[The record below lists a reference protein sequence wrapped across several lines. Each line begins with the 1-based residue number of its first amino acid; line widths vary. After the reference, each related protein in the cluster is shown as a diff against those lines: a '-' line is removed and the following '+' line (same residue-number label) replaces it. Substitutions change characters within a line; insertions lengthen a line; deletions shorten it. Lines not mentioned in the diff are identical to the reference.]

1 MLISDW
7 SSDVCSSDLNF
18 LSLCLS
24 PAHDFGIVRAPSDR
38 APKRRPHPV
47 SIRSRP
53 RSHFS
58 PFRLEVRGFAVYHY
72 DEIDQTLVTERAAQF
87 REQVAR
93 YHAGKLSEDEF
104 RALRLRNGRSEEH
117 TSELQS
123 LTRISY
129 AVFCW
134 KKKQQHTPYQY

>member
-1 MLISDW
+1 MRISDW
-7 SSDVCSSDLNF
+7 SSDVCSSD
-18 LSLCLS
+18 LS

-72 DEIDQTLVTERAAQF
+72 DEIDQTLVTARAAQF
-87 REQVAR
+87 RAQVAR
-93 YHAGKLSEDEF
+93 YHAGQLSEDE
-104 RALRLRNGRSEEH
+104 
-117 TSELQS
+117 
-123 LTRISY
+123 ISGI
-129 AVFCW
+129 ASVWERVF
-134 KKKQQHTPYQY
+134 P

>member
-104 RALRLRNGRSEEH
+104 RALRLRNGLYMQRFAPM
-117 TSELQS
+117 L
-123 LTRISY
+123 RINALGRASGRERWCHY
-129 AVFCW
+129 G
-134 KKKQQHTPYQY
+134 